1 MTSAI
6 CNAGLVAFLLVS
18 LAVGLRLLLLW
29 RKTHGLP
36 ELMIGA
42 GFLVG
47 GAFGFIPEHLVI
59 AGAIQAPWDGPILAV
74 AELAIRAT
82 AVLCA
87 VFTWRVFQPE
97 SGWARNLT
105 LGIGAALALAYVA
118 HPGPWA
124 TAETPLAWQASILT
138 ALVRSGAF
146 AWAAVEALREGMMA
160 RRRAR
165 LGLVSPATARR
176 FLLWGFAMI
185 GPSCMSA
192 VPLLTR
198 WLLQP
203 DPGPD
208 LFWAGLQSFL
218 GLMGALAMAAA
229 FLLPERAKEER
240 TVEVS

>member
-1 MTSAI
+1 MTAAI

-18 LAVGLRLLLLW
+18 LVVGLRLLLLW
-29 RKTHGLP
+29 RKTRGLP
-36 ELMIGA
+36 ELMIGT

-47 GAFGFIPEHLVI
+47 GAFGFIPEHLVVT
-59 AGAIQAPWDGPILAV
+59 GAIQGSWDGPILAI
-74 AELAIRAT
+74 AELAIRST

-87 VFTWRVFQPE
+87 VFTWQVFRPE
-97 SGWARNLT
+97 SSWARNLA
-105 LGIGAALALAYVA
+105 LGIGAALALAHLA

-124 TAETPLAWQASILT
+124 TAETPLAWYASIVT
-138 ALVRSGAF
+138 AIVRSGAF
-146 AWAAVEALREGMMA
+146 AWAAAEALREGVMA

-165 LGLVSPATARR
+165 LGLVSPETASR
-176 FLLWGFAMI
+176 FLLWGFAML
-185 GPSCMSA
+185 GPACMSA

-218 GLMGALAMAAA
+218 GLVAALAMAKA
-229 FLLPERAKEER
+229 FLSPERAKGMHSAE
-240 TVEVS
+240 SS